1 MNHPDDSVDWLDL
14 GPDPDE
20 GRPPRDP
27 RRRYL
32 WYGAAALAVVLALV
46 LTRTQ
51 HGSNRPAASAGSP
64 SRGSSPSS
72 SAPSMQPTASAS
84 FVDPT
89 AAASFVDPTTSAPFP
104 SGPPVVSNAG
114 HRLLDVPADWE
125 LFARASGSVIRIQ
138 LALGRVSRTA
148 VPVVASDVS
157 AVFLTGADRVFVRTL
172 DNNPGVM
179 VRDGKP
185 ATELPK
191 SFLQGIVLLP
201 GPDQRHLWADAGG
214 GLGLF
219 TLDGRATGATI
230 EVPANGSVLGP
241 DGAGYALLS
250 GTGGT
255 YLARP
260 GAVHRVTGGQLVASG
275 PTRWLTVECDDS
287 LTCTDVVTD
296 RTTGAHHIVDSAID
310 PYQLGLG
317 AISPDGRTV
326 ALPRSGGGVTP
337 DGIDLLD
344 LETGRRL
351 SVEVSLSQTGQ
362 GDASFV
368 WAPDSR
374 WLFARDA
381 GGRVMIVNRASGR
394 AAPLGVQL
402 PPVTQLAL
410 RSGDG

>member
-1 MNHPDDSVDWLDL
+1 
-14 GPDPDE
+14 
-20 GRPPRDP
+20 
-27 RRRYL
+27 
-32 WYGAAALAVVLALV
+32 
-46 LTRTQ
+46 
-51 HGSNRPAASAGSP
+51 
-64 SRGSSPSS
+64 
-72 SAPSMQPTASAS
+72 MQPTAAAS

-89 AAASFVDPTTSAPFP
+89 AAASFADPTSAAPFP
-104 SGPPVVSNAG
+104 SGSPVVVSNAG

-125 LFARASGSVIRIQ
+125 LFARAPGSVIRIQ

-148 VPVVASDVS
+148 VPVVTSDVP
-157 AVFLTGADRVFVRTL
+157 AVFLAGADRVFVRTL
-172 DNNPGVM
+172 DNTPGVM
-179 VRDGKP
+179 VRDGKS
-185 ATELPK
+185 ATELPE
-191 SFLQGIVLLP
+191 SLRQGGTLLP
-201 GPDQRHLWADAGG
+201 GPDQRHLWADTGG
-214 GLGLF
+214 GLALF

-230 EVPANGSVLGP
+230 EVPANGSVMGP

-260 GAVHRVTGGQLVASG
+260 GAVHRVTSGLLLASG

-287 LTCTDVVTD
+287 LTCTNVVTD
-296 RTTGAHHIVDSAID
+296 RTTGAHHIVETPID

-337 DGIDLLD
+337 DGVDLLD
-344 LETGRRL
+344 LETGRRNP
-351 SVEVSLSQTGQ
+351 VGVSLSQPGQ

-394 AAPLGVQL
+394 AVPLGVQL
-402 PPVTQLAL
+402 PPVTQLAM
-410 RSGDG
+410 RSRTG